1 MGTSRSERSR
11 ARAKRDSAS
20 APARRGDTATET
32 LETEDTPTPADA
44 AQTTPAAV
52 PDAATDA
59 PEHEPDAVETPESDA
74 APSPYTPS
82 RRHDDAGL
90 LAALRG
96 MPRERVWW
104 TIAVVVLATATIVMA
119 VLVNQ
124 MVGITEEWEQRS
136 EEIDAANY
144 ELGQEIADANTTI
157 TQQTDRITLL
167 TQQLDTAK
175 TRISEL
181 ADQTAN
187 FDDDR
192 AYMAQQIELL
202 SGYVGSASS
211 VANALGRCVDGQSQ
225 LVEYVKNADDYE
237 PQELLDYENS
247 VNELCQ
253 AAQDSNAALQAQL
266 NE

>member
-1 MGTSRSERSR
+1 MGTSRSDRSR

-20 APARRGDTATET
+20 APALPGDTATET
-32 LETEDTPTPADA
+32 LDAD
-44 AQTTPAAV
+44 
-52 PDAATDA
+52 DGGLA
-59 PEHEPDAVETPESDA
+59 PETADDFDAVETSQAPTPDA
-74 APSPYTPS
+74 AETPDHDPDGSPYAPS

-90 LAALRG
+90 LAALRR
-96 MPRERVWW
+96 MPRERTWW
-104 TIAVVVLATATIVMA
+104 IVAVTVLAIATTVMA
-119 VLVNQ
+119 VLVYQ

-136 EEIDAANY
+136 NEIDAANY

-192 AYMAQQIELL
+192 AYMAQQIDLL

-211 VANALGRCVDGQSQ
+211 VANALGRCVDGQKQ
-225 LVEYVKNADDYE
+225 LVEYVKNAEDYE

-247 VNELCQ
+247 VNELCK

-266 NE
+266 SE